1 MHPLR
6 TQRVPGCGHH
16 YNCPIVTFLC
26 GKYKNNVDELS
37 DPSITFR
44 NPFLAFTSEDIL
56 TNRLVEEFQDI
67 PAAEVKAAAHKA
79 WEELAAVHTDI
90 QKKGEETLQY
100 LKETG
105 RRGIRSCRPSI
116 PY

>member
-1 MHPLR
+1 M
-6 TQRVPGCGHH
+6 TV
-16 YNCPIVTFLC
+16 NCTYAENI
-26 GKYKNNVDELS
+26 KNNVDELN

-44 NPFLAFTSEDIL
+44 NPFLAFTSEEIL
-56 TNRLVEEFQDI
+56 TNRLVEEFPDI

-105 RRGIRSCRPSI
+105 RRGIVLAGRP
-116 PY
+116 YHRVFKC